1 MSPTRS
7 LVESSL
13 LAGLAVILF
22 LAAQFL
28 PVIGAAFSLLA
39 PAPLVILG
47 LRHDIKRS
55 LLGLAIATIL
65 TAVFLGPL
73 SSLFFLLGFGVL
85 GVGLGYIAKRSSSGV
100 EVMLFGILLSLG
112 SKLLLMI
119 IAAKVTGINPFQLD
133 SAEMQGMIDKIFK
146 FYESAGMSGESMNA
160 VKEQFSQA
168 MTVIAYLSRNFVG
181 GSALDC
187 FLSYRVSAL
196 VLKRLGG
203 TTLPPLPP
211 FSEWRFPRSVF
222 AALLASFI
230 LTVLPGQDG
239 GWSLPLRIG
248 VNVRMLVNILFLLQG
263 LSLFWHFLGG
273 GEGASARTGRILRP
287 AVIIAAVFIPAL
299 STFTVMAGIADMW
312 LISEPGSGGMIEN
325 EVNIKTGRPQAG
337 SGRRPGGGLRRLRP
351 ELSYSQGPG

>member
-28 PVIGAAFSLLA
+28 PIVGAAFSLLA
-39 PAPLVILG
+39 PAPLVVLG

-65 TAVFLGPL
+65 TAIFLGPL

-85 GVGLGYIAKRSSSGV
+85 GVGLGYIARRSSSGV

-112 SKLLLMI
+112 SKLLLMV

-133 SAEMQGMIDKIFK
+133 GAEMQGMIDKIFA
-146 FYESAGMSGESMNA
+146 FYESAGMSGESMNK

-168 MTVIAYLSRNFVG
+168 MTVIPVIFPAILSVAA
-181 GSALDC
+181 ALDC
-187 FLSYRVSAL
+187 YLSYKVSAL

-203 TTLPPLPP
+203 TTLPPLPS
-211 FSEWRFPRSVF
+211 FAEWRFPKSF
-222 AALLASFI
+222 FGALLASFI
-230 LTVLPGQDG
+230 LSILPGQEG
-239 GWSLPLRIG
+239 GWNLPLRIG
-248 VNVRMLVNILFLLQG
+248 VNVRMLVNILFLL
-263 LSLFWHFLGG
+263 LSLIH
-273 GEGASARTGRILRP
+273 I
-287 AVIIAAVFIPAL
+287 
-299 STFTVMAGIADMW
+299 
-312 LISEPGSGGMIEN
+312 
-325 EVNIKTGRPQAG
+325 
-337 SGRRPGGGLRRLRP
+337 
-351 ELSYSQGPG
+351 

>member
-168 MTVIAYLSRNFVG
+168 MTVIPLIFPAILSVAA
-181 GSALDC
+181 ALDC

-222 AALLASFI
+222 GALLVSFI

-312 LISEPGSGGMIEN
+312 LDFR
-325 EVNIKTGRPQAG
+325 TRF
-337 SGRRPGGGLRRLRP
+337 RRND
-351 ELSYSQGPG
+351 

>member
-28 PVIGAAFSLLA
+28 PVVGAAFSLLA

-47 LRHDIKRS
+47 LRHNIKRS

-85 GVGLGYIAKRSSSGV
+85 GVGLGFLARRSSSGV
-100 EVMLFGILLSLG
+100 EVMLLGILVSLG
-112 SKLLLMI
+112 SKLLLMV
-119 IAAKVTGINPFQLD
+119 IAAKVTGINPFHLD
-133 SAEMQGMIDKIFK
+133 GAEMQGMIDKIFG
-146 FYESAGMSGESMNA
+146 FYESAGMSGESMDK

-168 MTVIAYLSRNFVG
+168 MTVIPLIFPAILSVAA
-181 GSALDC
+181 ALDC
-187 FLSYRVSAL
+187 YLSYRVSDL
-196 VLKRLGG
+196 VMKRLGG
-203 TTLPPLPP
+203 ASMPPLPS
-211 FSEWRFPRSVF
+211 FANWRFPKSVF
-222 AALLASFI
+222 GALLASF
-230 LTVLPGQDG
+230 LLLLFPGAEGD
-239 GWSLPLRIG
+239 WSLPQRIG
-248 VNVRMLVNILFLLQG
+248 LNVRMLVNILFLLQG
-263 LSLFWHFLGG
+263 LSLFWHFLGR
-273 GEGASARTGRILRP
+273 GEGAGRRTGRILRP

-312 LISEPGSGGMIEN
+312 LDFR
-325 EVNIKTGRPQAG
+325 TRF
-337 SGRRPGGGLRRLRP
+337 RRND
-351 ELSYSQGPG
+351 